1 MASKEEHMKGKVIS
15 FRVEGWA
22 YDPRTGGFG
31 LVTSTGDKVWV
42 GPTVILVSSDVNF
55 LTHISAS

>member
-1 MASKEEHMKGKVIS
+1 MKGKVIS